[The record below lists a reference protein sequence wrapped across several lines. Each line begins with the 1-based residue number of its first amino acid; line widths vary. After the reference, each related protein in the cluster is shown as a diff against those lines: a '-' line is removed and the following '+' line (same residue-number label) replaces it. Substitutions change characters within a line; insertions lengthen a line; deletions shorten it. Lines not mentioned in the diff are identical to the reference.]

1 MGNSPVNASLSIDAG
16 YIEAEVQRIVKAAI
30 VETKT
35 KLSEKRLIARLIN
48 MLTIKANHAERI
60 VTELNRSLIM

>member
-30 VETKT
+30 VENTWKQRRNYQ
-35 KLSEKRLIARLIN
+35 KSD
-48 MLTIKANHAERI
+48 
-60 VTELNRSLIM
+60 